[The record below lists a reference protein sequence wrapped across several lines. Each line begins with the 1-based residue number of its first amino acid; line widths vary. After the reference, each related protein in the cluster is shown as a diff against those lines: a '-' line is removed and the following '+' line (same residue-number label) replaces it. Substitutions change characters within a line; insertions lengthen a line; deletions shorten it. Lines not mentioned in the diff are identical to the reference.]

1 MDHWAAF
8 SLCGSCV
15 NVSRLVRSL
24 NFFGKIYRSKKYL
37 EDCLVSN
44 VRPFLW
50 CVCLNL
56 YLYYKEKFNAA
67 EYVKE
72 IFTSFVVTSWIA
84 PQLRNTGSMYNFAG
98 VTTTLMTSRDTHA
111 PNTLTT
117 PLITWAFTPPPLG
130 SSLALIWP
138 TIFTGKR
145 RMRFPSFQK
154 QCQSFEI
161 ARVSSLLVTWLQEH
175 WCFHVGKNF
184 HNNMCRSIWNSL
196 PNKPFVL
203 KTWFFTSKLLHLTVR
218 KMALSDLNLT
228 LPVQFPH
235 PTQAV
240 VEFPTPLAQVMGGLP
255 RGGCEFS
262 IWSAL

>member
-24 NFFGKIYRSKKYL
+24 NFFGKIYRRKKYL
-37 EDCLVSN
+37 EDCLVAN

-98 VTTTLMTSRDTHA
+98 VTTTLMTSRDTHV

-117 PLITWAFTPPPLG
+117 PLITWAFTPPLLG

-145 RMRFPSFQK
+145 RIHLPSK
-154 QCQSFEI
+154 QCQSFEMP
-161 ARVSSLLVTWLQEH
+161 RVSSLLITWLQEH
-175 WCFHVGKNF
+175 W
-184 HNNMCRSIWNSL
+184 
-196 PNKPFVL
+196 
-203 KTWFFTSKLLHLTVR
+203 
-218 KMALSDLNLT
+218 
-228 LPVQFPH
+228 
-235 PTQAV
+235 
-240 VEFPTPLAQVMGGLP
+240 
-255 RGGCEFS
+255 
-262 IWSAL
+262 